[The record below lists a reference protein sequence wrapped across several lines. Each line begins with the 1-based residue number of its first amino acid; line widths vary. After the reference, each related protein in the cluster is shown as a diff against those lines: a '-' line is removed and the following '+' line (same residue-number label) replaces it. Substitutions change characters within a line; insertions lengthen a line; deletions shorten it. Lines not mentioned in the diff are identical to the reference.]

1 MNLQLVQTNVKTLL
15 AEYPKLKSLENRM
28 EAIWTYYEVFEGIV
42 EVITKK
48 DWLTS
53 LTNPETIS
61 RAIRKEVNPELEKAE
76 KERKEE
82 IQKSFG
88 EFYKNEKTQ

>member
-15 AEYPKLKSLENRM
+15 TEYPELKAIESRM

-42 EVITKK
+42 GGITKK
-48 DWLTS
+48 DWLS

-61 RAIRKEVNPELEKAE
+61 RAIRKKVNPELEKADKEHKE
-76 KERKEE
+76 K

-88 EFYKNEKTQ
+88 EFYKNKEIQ